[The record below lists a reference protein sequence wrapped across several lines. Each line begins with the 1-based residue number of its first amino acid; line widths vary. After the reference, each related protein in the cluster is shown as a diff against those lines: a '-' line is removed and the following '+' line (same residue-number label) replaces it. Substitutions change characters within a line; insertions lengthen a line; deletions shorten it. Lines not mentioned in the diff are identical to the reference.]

1 MDDFEENEDYLKHY
15 GVMGMKWGVRNAETQ
30 ARYAGGNRAK
40 KAISKAASK
49 TAKAAGNVTSSAKK
63 KLKNRIQTYREN
75 KKIAKSLGYKKVS
88 EYKQARL
95 MALYSH
101 DPATVARGMK
111 TLTDKEL
118 ANKVK
123 RLSEEKKII
132 NLIPPKTKSIGAE
145 ALQNFARTAA
155 VTAGKTIGTNIGN
168 RIASNSSGNSSGNK
182 NEAQTGEKKKTP
194 FKEASN
200 ISNTKPSS
208 SSKATKQSVSK
219 ASRFSNKKPSL
230 VPKTTKANGK
240 SALDYY
246 KDSPIKLLPGDPDF
260 TDFQNDKNKK

>member
-1 MDDFEENEDYLKHY
+1 MNDFEENEDYLQHY
-15 GVMGMKWGVRNAETQ
+15 GVIGMKWGVHNAETR
-30 ARYAGGNRAK
+30 ARYAGGNRVK
-40 KAISKAASK
+40 KTISKAASK
-49 TAKAAGNVTSSAKK
+49 TVKAAGNVTSSAKK
-63 KLKNRIQTYREN
+63 KLKNRIQTYKEN

-168 RIASNSSGNSSGNK
+168 RIASNNSGNK
-182 NEAQTGEKKKTP
+182 NETQSEAKKKTS

-200 ISNTKPSS
+200 ISNKKSSS
-208 SSKATKQSVSK
+208 SSKATKSSGNK

-230 VPKTTKANGK
+230 VPKTIKANGK

>member
-1 MDDFEENEDYLKHY
+1 MDDFEENEDYLQHY

-30 ARYAGGNRAK
+30 ARYAGANRAK

-168 RIASNSSGNSSGNK
+168 RIASNNSGNK
-182 NEAQTGEKKKTP
+182 NETQSEAKKKTS

-200 ISNTKPSS
+200 ISNKKPSS
-208 SSKATKQSVSK
+208 SSKATKSSGNK

-230 VPKTTKANGK
+230 VPKTIKANGK
-240 SALDYY
+240 SVLDYY